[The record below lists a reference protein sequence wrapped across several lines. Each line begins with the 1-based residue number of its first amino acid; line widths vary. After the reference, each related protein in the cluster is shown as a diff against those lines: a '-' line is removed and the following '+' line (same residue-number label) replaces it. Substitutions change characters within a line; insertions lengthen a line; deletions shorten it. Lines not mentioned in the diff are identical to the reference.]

1 MGRLMSKISLP
12 VVLMLFVSSVCADT
26 DDHERVRSLMDA
38 GEIVSADVLIKDAQ
52 QRMPSG
58 RLLELELE
66 HEDGRYVYEIEMVD
80 DGGVVWEFYYDAKT
94 EEFIRRTKED

>member
-1 MGRLMSKISLP
+1 MGRLISKISLP
-12 VVLMLFVSSVCADT
+12 VVLMLLVNSVYADT

-52 QRMPSG
+52 QRMPDG

-66 HEDGRYVYEIEMVD
+66 RENGRYVYEVEMVD